1 MYIPEHFRE
10 HDEAVLR
17 QFVAANSFGMLV
29 TNGSHGLIATHLPI
43 LLDAGNLVGHL
54 ARPNPQARDL
64 ESGCEA
70 MTVFSGPHAY
80 ISPSL
85 YAQPEI
91 SVPTWNY
98 TTVHVYGKPVIMDEP
113 REVAELL
120 LRMVSVYESDRQNP
134 WTFDADADYIQNM
147 MRGIVAFKIPLE
159 RMEGKFKLSQNRP
172 IGDRGRVMW
181 SLKNSESQADQEL
194 GKCMEKLF

>member
-10 HDEAVLR
+10 SDVAVLR
-17 QFVAANSFGMLV
+17 QFIAAHSFGILV
-29 TNGSHGLIATHLPI
+29 TNGLQGLIATHMP
-43 LLDAGNLVGHL
+43 LLLEGEDVVGHL

-64 ESGCEA
+64 ESGCQA
-70 MTVFSGPHAY
+70 MAVFSGPHAY

-98 TTVHVYGKPVIMDEP
+98 TAVHVYGKPSIISESS
-113 REVAELL
+113 EVAKLL
-120 LRMVSVYESDRQNP
+120 LKMVSVYESGREKP
-134 WTFDADADYIQNM
+134 WTFDTDAAYIQNM
-147 MRGIVAFKIPLE
+147 IRAIVAFKIPIE
-159 RMEGKFKLSQNRP
+159 QMEGKFKLSQNRP

-181 SLKNSESQADQEL
+181 SLKDSESQADQEL
-194 GKCMEKLF
+194 GKWMEKLF